1 MSRKQRPEIV
11 SYKGRPY
18 RCTWRGK
25 GKFGEGERAKLE
37 FMDGSKSFYVD
48 AEKLETYVQSEEA
61 RERAPKKQCWE
72 CGCLRTYAEVAAND
86 GDWNESVGGAGECY
100 CGC

>member
-1 MSRKQRPEIV
+1 MGKKQRPEMV

-25 GKFGEGERAKLE
+25 GKFGDGERAKLE

-48 AEKLETYVQSEEA
+48 AALLEPYVQSDAA
-61 RERAPKKQCWE
+61 RERAEKKQCWE
-72 CGCLRTYAEVAAND
+72 CGREFTYAECKTQD
-86 GDWNESVGGAGECY
+86 GDWSDSY